1 MAFTDISGVS
11 FSDDHKTLLKC
22 PSEYSGSYAIP
33 QGVTKVG
40 AGAFRGCEKITSLT
54 IPQSVEEIEAG
65 AFEKCNTLKDLYYQ
79 GNMSQWL
86 MSIKV
91 NALASVGYTLWL
103 YENCQYVKVEKV
115 IIPEYIT
122 CIRNYAFYYC
132 SSVKYVEFNNSI
144 QKIGDSAFNKTSLR
158 LTLDIPNT
166 VISIGKYAFFCT
178 SIMKVR
184 IPESVSLIGAMSFAN
199 CNMLM
204 TFEVSEDNDH
214 FTTNEMGNMLY
225 DKFKTKL
232 HAIATCGGNKVLSI
246 DKSCKSIEDG
256 VFLGKGELKVYLPK
270 LSSKTGSVERNKCSF
285 LIPYGQKESYVTLGF
300 PKDQLVEMFDPNQL
314 LKNNGKYLSAVVDNP
329 FRVLGIPINATAKE
343 VTASATK
350 IKRFSMAGRSV
361 DTPYDFNSCLP
372 PVDRSAERIEKALSQ
387 LTLPNDKLKYALFWC
402 ACCSEDDVE
411 AFKHIDEQ
419 DYCSYLDHYDNLS
432 NCVEDINFAFS
443 GIARKDLDLAGYVLT
458 IVELC
463 DNFSEEFVSLVCG
476 DTYTLDSDEL
486 LHLALD
492 TLMDECTDIHL
503 YLMLKTEVPDSTA
516 ADYIRDAI
524 IAKQTLAVNGHI
536 SSAKSVDRDDA
547 SANYIAA
554 KNLIERSREPLRIV
568 KELVGETDTQY
579 IMFADSLAKQI
590 LQSGINYYNS
600 SDDDDSDAPEKAM
613 EIQSYA
619 ESIAMSKLVKE
630 RCTENTQI
638 LKRILG
644 SVPPRKCKDIDA
656 DIDQYIE
663 SNFILDIDD
672 IIRVLEGLAVRL
684 SRLKTLPETDS
695 FTPIESERFK
705 GYFISVSTKIAE
717 AMLARAID
725 IVNAKLETKDRVK
738 ITACISSAWKVMSY
752 IDSMQLDPV
761 FRAKR
766 FEPNKNTLADLWKQV
781 HSSWHTRPSF
791 SLVILS
797 ENELYQKC
805 QNSKFY
811 CDKYVETY
819 PNGQHLSQ
827 IKQYIEDIEW
837 NSCKT
842 VENYKKFIENYPGSP
857 KCSEARAK
865 IGEVSAECEKLTKI
879 GSIDEIAAIY
889 KSDRKY
895 QNAPYKDI
903 LDNRC
908 YNLCGRKP
916 HYKKYIEIFGY
927 SGKHHSEAK
936 KKTESNHGVISFIL
950 GVLVIALIGGII
962 GSASEDDFLSGF
974 LIGAF
979 INFIIPIAYLPAI
992 LIEKILDEIL

>member
-22 PSEYSGSYAIP
+22 PTEYSGAYAIP

-40 AGAFRGCEKITSLT
+40 AGAFRGCEKIASLT
-54 IPQSVEEIEAG
+54 IPQSVEEIESG
-65 AFEKCNTLKDLYYQ
+65 AFDKCNGLKDIYYQ

-91 NALASVGYTLWL
+91 SALATVGYTLWL
-103 YENCQYVKVEKV
+103 YEDFQYVKVEKV
-115 IIPEYIT
+115 VIPEYIT
-122 CIRNYAFYYC
+122 YIRNHAFYYC
-132 SSVKYVEFNNSI
+132 TSVKRLEFNNCI
-144 QKIGDSAFNKTSLR
+144 QKIGDSAFNKTNLR
-158 LTLDIPNT
+158 LILDIPNT
-166 VISIGKYAFFCT
+166 VTSIGKYAFFCT

-204 TFEVSEDNDH
+204 TFDVSEDNDH

-232 HAIATCGGNKVLSI
+232 HAIAYGGGNKVFSI

-256 VFLGKGELKVYLPK
+256 VFLGAGELKVYLPK

-285 LIPYGQKESYVTLGF
+285 LIPYGQKESYINLGF
-300 PKDQLVEMFDPNQL
+300 PKEQLVEMFDPNLL
-314 LKNNGKYLSAVVDNP
+314 LKNNGVYLSAVVENP
-329 FRVLGIPINATAKE
+329 FRVLGVPINATARE
-343 VTASATK
+343 ITASATK

-372 PVDRSAERIEKALSQ
+372 PVDRSADSVEKALSQ

-402 ACCSEDDVE
+402 ACCSENDVE
-411 AFKHIDEQ
+411 AFKCIDDQ
-419 DYCSYLDHYDNLS
+419 DYSSYLDHYDDLS
-432 NCVEDINFAFS
+432 NCVEVINFAFS
-443 GIARKDLDLAGYVLT
+443 GIARKDLDLAGYVST

-463 DNFSEEFVSLVCG
+463 DNFSDEFVSLVCG
-476 DTYTLDSDEL
+476 DTYTLDSDDL

-503 YLMLKTEVPDSTA
+503 YLMLKTEVSDMTA
-516 ADYIRDAI
+516 TEYIRDAI
-524 IAKQTLAVNGHI
+524 VAKHTLAVNGDI

-600 SDDDDSDAPEKAM
+600 SDDDDCDAPEKAM

-619 ESIAMSKLVKE
+619 ESIAMGKLVKE
-630 RCTENTQI
+630 RCAENTLI

-644 SVPPRKCKDIDA
+644 SVPPKKCKDIDA
-656 DIDQYIE
+656 DIDQFIE
-663 SNFILDIDD
+663 SNFILDIND
-672 IIRVLEGLAVRL
+672 IIRVLEGLAIRL
-684 SRLKTLPETDS
+684 SRLKTLPETED
-695 FTPIESERFK
+695 FTSTEIERFE
-705 GYFISVSTKIAE
+705 GYFISVSTKIAD
-717 AMLARAID
+717 AMLARTID
-725 IVNAKLETKDRVK
+725 IVNAKLETKDRQT
-738 ITACISSAWKVMSY
+738 ITTCITIAWKVMAY

-761 FRAKR
+761 FRTKR
-766 FEPNKNTLADLWKQV
+766 FEPNKNTLADLWKKV
-781 HSSWHTRPSF
+781 HSSWQTRPNF

-797 ENELYQKC
+797 ESELYKKC
-805 QNSKFY
+805 QNSRFY
-811 CDKYVETY
+811 CDKYIETY
-819 PNGQHLSQ
+819 PNGNHLSQ
-827 IKQYIEDIEW
+827 VKQYIEDIEW

-842 VENYKKFIENYPGSP
+842 VENYKKFIENYPTSTR
-857 KCSEARAK
+857 CIEARRK
-865 IGEVSAECEKLTKI
+865 IEEVSAECERLSRI
-879 GSIDEIAAIY
+879 GSIDEIASIY
-889 KSDRKY
+889 KSDKKY
-895 QNAPYKDI
+895 QNAPYKDV
-903 LDNRC
+903 LDDRC

-916 HYKKYIEIFGY
+916 HYKKYVEIFGY
-927 SGKHHSEAK
+927 SGKHHSAAK
-936 KKTESNHGVISFIL
+936 TKIESTHGVLSFIL
-950 GVLVIALIGGII
+950 GVLVIALIGGLI
-962 GSASEDDFLSGF
+962 GAVQDDFLSGF

-979 INFIIPIAYLPAI
+979 INVIIPIAYLPAI